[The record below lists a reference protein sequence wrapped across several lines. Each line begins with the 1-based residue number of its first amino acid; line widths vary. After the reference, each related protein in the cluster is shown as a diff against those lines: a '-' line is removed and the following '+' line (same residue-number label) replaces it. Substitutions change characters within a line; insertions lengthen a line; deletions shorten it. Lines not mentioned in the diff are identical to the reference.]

1 MCNSQVAIIDML
13 YLCLTIDIVDS
24 TVCLLWINVS
34 QMTVL
39 SPLYVAVVWIEANW
53 I

>member
-1 MCNSQVAIIDML
+1 MCNSQVAVIDML
-13 YLCLTIDIVDS
+13 YLCLIYIVDS